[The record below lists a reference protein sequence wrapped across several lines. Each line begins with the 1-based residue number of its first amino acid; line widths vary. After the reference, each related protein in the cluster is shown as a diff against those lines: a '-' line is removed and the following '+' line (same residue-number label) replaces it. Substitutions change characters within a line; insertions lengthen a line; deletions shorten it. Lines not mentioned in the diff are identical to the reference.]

1 MSRSGLVQLVEQ
13 LRREVGEVRSENE
26 RLRGE
31 NAALRKEVTRLKE
44 SGQQGGSEGK
54 NPTQRLDESYSVAAE
69 ERRRDRDQDR
79 AGSGNKGPGKKGS
92 GRRGR
97 RPTEEKIE
105 SADVREIVLP
115 EGFSVEQCTWIR
127 DRPVWRIIGGQSV
140 RVVYGIW
147 HGPNGEHPVIDGVL
161 PRSEFGVRPGDPC
174 GDRPPRVRHAPDTR
188 LGLSDSDE
196 VRCARC
202 AHVGERPSGAA
213 TFSPSGSSKW
223 GVGPAHVRSWRFS
236 GICRSANRR
245 RMRC

>member
-79 AGSGNKGPGKKGS
+79 AGSGNKASGNKGS

-105 SADVREIVLP
+105 SADVREIILP
-115 EGFSVEQCTWIR
+115 EGFRVEQCMWIR

-140 RVVYGIW
+140 RVVYGIR
-147 HGPNGEHPVIDGVL
+147 HGRNGERPVIETACF
-161 PRSEFGVRPGDPC
+161 RARSSEFGVR
-174 GDRPPRVRHAPDTR
+174 
-188 LGLSDSDE
+188 
-196 VRCARC
+196 
-202 AHVGERPSGAA
+202 
-213 TFSPSGSSKW
+213 SSEF
-223 GVGPAHVRSWRFS
+223 GVRSSAWRS
-236 GICRSANRR
+236 MWRSPTT
-245 RMRC
+245 CSSCT